1 MDPPKNSRRRKS
13 NNPRARG
20 PKSPPMSE
28 LESDIWMDIIKKHR
42 HVVENTASNAYSKVQ
57 KANTW
62 LIIASEYAEATGK
75 LNIRTPRSAKQLKT
89 YWKNTKSKVRKVDSD
104 VKQYRLDT
112 GGGPDLK
119 VDPKIEDLTSRVKSI
134 APKIDFTL
142 ENKWDSTSAFE
153 QSDNEDSEDD
163 LLDDD
168 ESSSDE
174 IINSRNSDQDPNI
187 EKSYKIR
194 NKDFT
199 YSNHNNVKLE
209 NASQGESKSGCS
221 NEDIMIV
228 PNRSYRGDISVE
240 AVIDLVDEPE
250 NSISESQQK
259 PQVNRRSR
267 KMMPVVKT
275 SHVSPIQSSVDVSAI
290 KMQPETV
297 KISGRGIEKFEK
309 RMKLLKPLQPQ
320 MEIPPDSMETTQL
333 GKNKGAARSETIT
346 SQHSYDPVV
355 RSPLKSV
362 PQAEAISATRRASFS
377 YKGSRAPRNYAPVE
391 IKNEFQDGAS
401 PSCAEFEP
409 LQRRLALCQEN
420 IRPGRTKD
428 YAGMK
433 EEIYQKEIVALQP
446 KTKYWELKCE
456 GATLEFDAQL
466 INKQAAEMKLQYYQS
481 KCANEG
487 VQFDEQNQ
495 VYEEADP
502 CENAQENENLQAD
515 SPRNE

>member
-1 MDPPKNSRRRKS
+1 MVGTW
-13 NNPRARG
+13 RAQV
-20 PKSPPMSE
+20 PALIFHYFL
-28 LESDIWMDIIKKHR
+28 LETR
-42 HVVENTASNAYSKVQ
+42 HVVENTASNAYSEVQ

-62 LIIASEYAEATGK
+62 LMIASEYAEATGK
-75 LNIRTPRSAKQLKT
+75 LNIRSPRSAKQLKT

-112 GGGPDLK
+112 GGAPYLK

-174 IINSRNSDQDPNI
+174 IIDSRNSDQEPNI
-187 EKSYKIR
+187 EESYKIR

-199 YSNHNNVKLE
+199 DSNHNNVKLG

-221 NEDIMIV
+221 NENIMLV

-275 SHVSPIQSSVDVSAI
+275 SHVSPIQPSVDVSAI

-297 KISGRGIEKFEK
+297 KKSGRGVEKFEK

-346 SQHSYDPVV
+346 SQHSYNPVV

-377 YKGSRAPRNYAPVE
+377 YKGSRAPRNYAPVQ

-401 PSCAEFEP
+401 PSCAEFGP

-428 YAGMK
+428 YVGMK
-433 EEIYQKEIVALQP
+433 EEIYQKEIVALQL

-466 INKQAAEMKLQYYQS
+466 IDKQAAEMKLQYYQS
-481 KCANEG
+481 KWANEG

-502 CENAQENENLQAD
+502 GENAQENENLQAD
-515 SPRNE
+515 SPQNE